1 MSGVKAIVSLLTGNA
16 ALTAV
21 VPAARI
27 MAGVLPQGTALPHCS
42 VMRVSATD
50 LNIPTPATKRQVREL
65 VQVTVLAATYPQQQQ
80 VLALVKKAAAD
91 QLYPTV
97 SGISGVTVHTAGA
110 GPDFMDETASIYI
123 GTQDFTV
130 IYNEDR

>member
-1 MSGVKAIVSLLTGNA
+1 MSGVKAIVSLLTGNG

-21 VPAARI
+21 VPAVRI

-42 VMRVSATD
+42 IMRVSATD

-65 VQVTVLAATYPQQQQ
+65 VQVTVLASTYPEQQQ

-97 SGISGVTVHTAGA
+97 SGMSGVTVHTAGT
-110 GPDFMDETASIYI
+110 GPDFMDDAASIYI

-130 IYNEDR
+130 IYSEER